1 MGVAYADADG
11 IDEGEFA
18 VMFEG
23 WQKLPYPKFLE
34 NVLCGLWCCNVIRTY
49 YSYVNKN
56 VMIAPFVA
64 HSEIHDYE

>member
-1 MGVAYADADG
+1 MGVDDADADRA
-11 IDEGEFA
+11 DEGEFA
-18 VMFEG
+18 VMERG
-23 WQKLPYPKFLE
+23 WGKLPYPKFLE
-34 NVLCGLWCCNVIRTY
+34 NVVGGFWCCNVIRTY